1 MENIVKID
9 EIRDC
14 VAKTLRGISEG
25 ILDAR
30 DFGMNAEFPENGEI
44 QFRMTVVKDFQTL
57 AVAKVESGEQNETQG
72 GTTRETQT
80 GTSKETRTGTS
91 KEMQNGTT
99 EQEQNETRDSVESGT
114 TEEKTERKED
124 GTSGSN
130 NGHDQVTITEYTNGP
145 AS

>member
-14 VAKTLRGISEG
+14 VARTLRGISEG

-44 QFRMTVVKDFQTL
+44 EFRMTVVKDFQTL

-72 GTTRETQT
+72 GTT
-80 GTSKETRTGTS
+80 KET
-91 KEMQNGTT
+91 QNGTT
-99 EQEQNETRDSVESGT
+99 SQQQTETRSG
-114 TEEKTERKED
+114 KEI
-124 GTSGSN
+124 GTSNEINSIQEETSSSLN
-130 NGHDQVTITEYTNGP
+130 ANKHEQDQVTEFNHVTVP
-145 AS
+145 